1 MNVIKYLYDL
11 KRLFDE
17 YSFEVV
23 FLLCILFLILF
34 SIYRKINGKKGS
46 WSSKYNYQYNEY
58 NDNDNKYRKDIFS
71 STGYKKPFFKG
82 DSKGEVECRRV
93 LEKIFK
99 KPFNKARPDFLNNPV
114 TGGNFNLELDCFNEE
129 LGIAVE
135 YNGVQ
140 HYKFVS
146 FFHKNNEAFLNQKY
160 RDDMKRRICK
170 EYKIILIEVP
180 YTVKVN
186 DIEDFL
192 KNEIK
197 KSII

>member
-1 MNVIKYLYDL
+1 MNVIKYFYDL

-17 YSFEVV
+17 YSFEMI

-34 SIYRKINGKKGS
+34 SIYRKINGNKGS
-46 WSSKYNYQYNEY
+46 WSSKYNYQI
-58 NDNDNKYRKDIFS
+58 DDHKYRDVLN
-71 STGYKKPFFKG
+71 TNGVYNKKPFFKG

-93 LEKIFK
+93 LETIFK

-129 LGIAVE
+129 LGLAVE

-140 HYKFVS
+140 HYKFVP

-170 EYKIILIEVP
+170 EHKIALIEVP
-180 YTVKVN
+180 YTVKVD
-186 DIEDFL
+186 DIEYFL
-192 KNEIK
+192 KSEIK
-197 KSII
+197 KHYFF

>member
-17 YSFEVV
+17 YSFELV

-46 WSSKYNYQYNEY
+46 WSSKYSYLQNE
-58 NDNDNKYRKDIFS
+58 DDKYRKDIFS
-71 STGYKKPFFKG
+71 SEVYKKPFFKG

-93 LEKIFK
+93 LEQIFK
-99 KPFNKARPDFLNNPV
+99 KPFNKARPNFLNNPV

-129 LGIAVE
+129 LGLAVE
-135 YNGVQ
+135 YNGIQ

-180 YTVKVN
+180 YTVKVE

-197 KSII
+197 KIYHLF

>member
-17 YSFEVV
+17 YSFEMI

-34 SIYRKINGKKGS
+34 SIYRKINGNKGS
-46 WSSKYNYQYNEY
+46 WSSKYNYQIDDHKSRDLLNPNGVYN
-58 NDNDNKYRKDIFS
+58 
-71 STGYKKPFFKG
+71 KKPFFKG

-99 KPFNKARPDFLNNPV
+99 RPFNKARPDFLNNPV

-129 LGIAVE
+129 LGLAVE

-140 HYKFVS
+140 HYKFVP

-170 EYKIILIEVP
+170 EHKIALIEVP
-180 YTVKVN
+180 YTVKVD
-186 DIEDFL
+186 DIEYFL
-192 KNEIK
+192 KSEIQK
-197 KSII
+197 NFFN

>member
-1 MNVIKYLYDL
+1 MNVIKYFYDL

-17 YSFEVV
+17 YSFEMIFV
-23 FLLCILFLILF
+23 LCILFLIVF

-46 WSSKYNYQYNEY
+46 WSSKYNYQI
-58 NDNDNKYRKDIFS
+58 DDDKYRDTNGS
-71 STGYKKPFFKG
+71 YNKKPFFKG

-99 KPFNKARPDFLNNPV
+99 RPFNKARPDFLNNPV
-114 TGGNFNLELDCFNEE
+114 TGGNFNLELDCFNDE
-129 LGIAVE
+129 LGLAVE

-140 HYKFVS
+140 HYKFVP

-170 EYKIILIEVP
+170 EHKIALIEVP
-180 YTVKVN
+180 YTVKVD
-186 DIEDFL
+186 DIEYFL

-197 KSII
+197 KKYFL